1 MSTAFAV
8 LESGA
13 YMFERLIAFQASQRP
28 DAIAIETA
36 IQQFTYSDLAVDIAR
51 CAHWLTRLDLPVGAR
66 ALLNVQ
72 HPYLHWVLT
81 FGLEAVGVVTAAT
94 AAAQA
99 VPGDLTLLKAEVLFS
114 GEVPLAPVGVP
125 HHVID
130 AAWLRA
136 LEAYPLTYA
145 GFAAER
151 RRTLD
156 DPCRIVVTSGTTGT
170 RKKILL
176 TRGMID
182 RRTTN
187 SLLSKVFTKPNLRA
201 ISNIGVGSIGGFMLA
216 LACWALGGT
225 LCHHDDS
232 ISWAE
237 SLARLK
243 IDVFLLAP
251 YHLQQLLRALPDDF
265 APHPDLT
272 LCIGGGSL
280 SKPLAADA
288 RQRLSRNI
296 LVSYGATETGSVALG
311 HLELMAGGEEAAG
324 FVFPWADVEVL
335 SPEGKVLPPGQI
347 GEIRIRGD
355 ELVDGYLDNPEGSEA
370 RFRDGWF
377 WPGDLG
383 AVSAAGV
390 LQVMGRT
397 DDLMNIGGSKFLAG
411 RLEALVLRV
420 EGVLDAAAFVAPDEQ
435 QLDAPYVAYVANDD
449 LDLTPLRMIFTQS
462 LGREARLLRVSE
474 IPRNAMGKIRRDVLR
489 GQLAESKAA

>member
-1 MSTAFAV
+1 
-8 LESGA
+8 
-13 YMFERLIAFQASQRP
+13 MFERLIAFQASQRP
-28 DAIAIETA
+28 DAVAIETA
-36 IQQFTYSDLAVDIAR
+36 VQQFTYADLAVDIAR
-51 CAHWLTRLDLPVGAR
+51 CANWLTKLGLPVGAR
-66 ALLNVQ
+66 AVLNLQ

-81 FGLEAVGVVTAAT
+81 FGLEAVGVVTASTAT
-94 AAAQA
+94 AQA
-99 VPGDLTLLKAEVLFS
+99 VPGDVALLKAEVLFT
-114 GEVPLAPVGVP
+114 GETPVEPAGVP

-130 AAWLRA
+130 AAWLRE

-145 GFAAER
+145 GFAGAR
-151 RRTLD
+151 RRGLD

-170 RKKILL
+170 PKKILL

-187 SLLSKVFTKPNLRA
+187 SMLSKGYAKPNLRA

-232 ISWAE
+232 VSWAE
-237 SLARLK
+237 SLTRLR

-251 YHLQQLLRALPDDF
+251 YHLQLLLRALPDDF
-265 APHPDLT
+265 VPHPDLT

-296 LVSYGATETGSVALG
+296 LVSYGSTETGSVALG
-311 HLELMAGGEEAAG
+311 HLDLMTGGEDAAG
-324 FVFPWADVEVL
+324 FVFPWAEVEVL
-335 SPEGKVLPPGQI
+335 GPDGAVLPPGQV
-347 GEIRIRGD
+347 GEVRIRGD
-355 ELVDGYLDNPEGSEA
+355 ELVEGYLDNPEGSEA

-390 LQVMGRT
+390 LQVLGRT

-411 RLEALVLRV
+411 RLESLILRV
-420 EGVLDAAAFVAPDEQ
+420 EGVLDAAAFLAPDEQ
-435 QLDAPYVAYVANDD
+435 WLDAPHLAYVANDD
-449 LDLTPLRMIFTQS
+449 LDLTPLKIIFARA
-462 LGREARLLRVSE
+462 LGREPRLLRVLE
-474 IPRNAMGKIRRDVLR
+474 IPRNAMGKIQRDLLR
-489 GQLAESKAA
+489 GQVADEQAA